1 MTPFFGDEVGDKEE
15 IKTSSNNPISE
26 GVNGISDSKQAQD
39 INFHKNFFVKIYDK
53 CKSFFANLI
62 HPRVSENS

>member
-26 GVNGISDSKQAQD
+26 GVNGISDSTQSQ
-39 INFHKNFFVKIYDK
+39 NLNSHNNFFVKIYDK
-53 CKSFFANLI
+53 CKLFFAKLRQSRN
-62 HPRVSENS
+62 SEKS